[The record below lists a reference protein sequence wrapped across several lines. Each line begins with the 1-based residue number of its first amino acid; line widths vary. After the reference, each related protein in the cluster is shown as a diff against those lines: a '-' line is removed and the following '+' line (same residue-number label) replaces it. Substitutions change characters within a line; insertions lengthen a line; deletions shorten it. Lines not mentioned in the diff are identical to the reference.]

1 MKGHKPIVFCKA
13 VFHHFNDVG
22 CNHRA
27 AALAYTSLLSLV
39 PLMTV
44 AFAILAAFPVFKQ
57 VSADVQTFIFNNFVA
72 ATGNVVQSYL
82 ISFVEKAGQLSI
94 VGLIFLIITAV
105 AMMFTME
112 HSFNAIWQ
120 VEKRRR
126 LVNAL
131 MLYWTILTLSPV
143 LISISFA
150 LSSYLSSLAFF
161 ASTAKMLGLS
171 RLLIFVPFF
180 LSVCAFTLIYAAVP
194 NCVVPLKNAIIGAV
208 VAAVLFELAKYI
220 FTVYV
225 TRYAGYELLYGTLA
239 TVPIFLLWVYLCWF
253 ITLLGAVI
261 SFILSTKHW
270 LVEYR

>member
-1 MKGHKPIVFCKA
+1 MKGVKPIVFCKA
-13 VFHHFNDVG
+13 VFCHFNEVG

-27 AALAYTSLLSLV
+27 AALAYTSLLALV

-57 VSADVQTFIFNNFVA
+57 VSSDVQNFIFNNFVA

-82 ISFVEKAGQLSI
+82 VSFVEKAGQLSI
-94 VGLIFLIITAV
+94 IGMLFLIITAI

-112 HSFNAIWQ
+112 HTFNAIWR

-126 LVNAL
+126 WINAL

-143 LISISFA
+143 LISVSFA
-150 LSSYLSSLAFF
+150 ISSYLSSFAFF
-161 ASTAKMLGLS
+161 ASTVKLLGLR
-171 RLLIFVPFF
+171 RLLIFVPFL
-180 LSVCAFTLIYAAVP
+180 LSVCAFTLIYTAVP
-194 NCVVPLKNAIIGAV
+194 NCIVPIKNSLLGAI

-225 TRYAGYELLYGTLA
+225 TRYAGYELLYGALA

-261 SFILSTKHW
+261 SFILTNY
-270 LVEYR
+270 VENTT